1 MRRAAIYLIY
11 IAECGSTSL
20 LSILSEKQNNM
31 GFLGSLSSSLGDN
44 ISSGLTGALFGG
56 ITAGRNW
63 RYQRKA
69 MALQQQYNERNMQL
83 QYDYAT
89 KAWERENRYNNPS
102 ASAARW
108 RLAGVSPQAVYGNS
122 PGGAGVA
129 GSMSTPDSSN
139 PAGSGNVDNSTYRPV
154 STIADYERLENEKKV
169 ADSQADLNKALADKA
184 RGDTKD
190 PDIAKRSQLVQ
201 LSRDEI
207 AKETEEVQR
216 DILKIQKGF
225 AKAKESNDVAIQRAK
240 YLEIIANCDKLLADK
255 NVSEEMKEKLKADKE
270 LAQEMVNTEKA
281 KQRNLD
287 SDTDLKDAYRQTEN
301 DLRDGKIKI
310 QQSEAKRII
319 QSAFNGKLKN
329 MELAEQLSRI
339 MTGTDRSSSL
349 YSVLDK
355 AIESF
360 GAKEYDEKEN
370 VRRRFLDE
378 LRNFEYLH
386 E

>member
-1 MRRAAIYLIY
+1 MIY

-20 LSILSEKQNNM
+20 LSILNEKQNNM
-31 GFLGSLSSSLGDN
+31 GFLNSLSGSLGDN

-69 MALQQQYNERNMQL
+69 MSLQQQYNERNMRL

-89 KAWERENRYNNPS
+89 KSWERENRYNNPS

-108 RLAGVSPQAVYGNS
+108 RLASISPQAVYGNS

-129 GSMSTPDSSN
+129 GSISTPDSSN

-154 STIADYERLENEKKV
+154 STIADYARLENEKKV

-190 PDIAKRSQLVQ
+190 PDITKRSQLVQ

-216 DILKIQKGF
+216 DILKIQKDF
-225 AKAKESNDVAIQRAK
+225 AEAKESNDVAIQRAK
-240 YLEIIANCDKLLADK
+240 YLEIIANCDKLLSDK
-255 NVSEEMKEKLKADKE
+255 NVSEAMRKKLEADRDLVKE
-270 LAQEMVNTEKA
+270 QVNTEKA

-287 SDTDLKDAYRQTEN
+287 SNTKYNDAQRKTED
-301 DLRDGKIKI
+301 DLRTLRKSLTYNQVKEVAQKIRESRVLTAEGIEKFIAWLNGDRDAGSMFGFIDKYISGAGK
-310 QQSEAKRII
+310 
-319 QSAFNGKLKN
+319 
-329 MELAEQLSRI
+329 QLLNNQTQYAGDLRNY
-339 MTGTDRSSSL
+339 L
-349 YSVLDK
+349 YSLMSDV
-355 AIESF
+355 
-360 GAKEYDEKEN
+360 G
-370 VRRRFLDE
+370 E
-378 LRNFEYLH
+378 LK
-386 E
+386 